1 MNALFQPNKNKK
13 AVSEIVSYTLLIV
26 IAVVASSLVYYFL
39 QLQTPKDKT
48 ECKEGISLGIDYV
61 KLTCYPNLNRTLGLT
76 LLNNG
81 RYKINAAYIRIG
93 EEGKSVKY
101 WINDPA
107 KDNNGDP
114 LTNPQIEN
122 GETRD
127 DKFYLSSSESS
138 LNSGLMPNKRSLFV
152 THVIPKPDSKVPIP
166 IKTEYILE
174 IEPAI
179 ISENTGKL
187 AACENA
193 IITQKIVCS
202 YLTSPVE

>member
-1 MNALFQPNKNKK
+1 MSALFQPNKNKK

-48 ECKEGISLGIDYV
+48 ECKEGISMGIDYV
-61 KLTCYPNLNRTLGLT
+61 KLNCPVNADRTLDLT

-107 KDNNGDP
+107 KDDAGEP
-114 LTNPQIEN
+114 ITNDQ
-122 GETRD
+122 TRD
-127 DKFYLSSSESS
+127 NKFYLSSSDST
-138 LNSGLMPNKRSLFV
+138 LNSGLMPNKISLFV
-152 THVIPKPDSKVPIP
+152 THVIPKSNSKVPIP
-166 IKTEYILE
+166 INNEYILE

-193 IITQKIVCS
+193 IITRKIICA
-202 YLTSPVE
+202 TQP

>member
-61 KLTCYPNLNRTLGLT
+61 KLTCSNNNNDRTLDLT

-107 KDNNGDP
+107 KDDV
-114 LTNPQIEN
+114 
-122 GETRD
+122 GEPITDDKTRD
-127 DKFYLSSSESS
+127 NKFYLSSSDTT
-138 LNSGLMPNKRSLFV
+138 LNSGLPPNKLSLFV
-152 THVIPKPDSKVPIP
+152 THVIPKSDSKVPIP
-166 IKTEYILE
+166 IKPEYILE

-202 YLTSPVE
+202 